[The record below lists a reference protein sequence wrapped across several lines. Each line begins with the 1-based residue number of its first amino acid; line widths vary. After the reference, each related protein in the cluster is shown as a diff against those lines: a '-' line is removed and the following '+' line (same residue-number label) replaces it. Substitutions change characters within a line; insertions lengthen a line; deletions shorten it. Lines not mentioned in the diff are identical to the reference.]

1 MGFEPMIKRDLRNFI
16 AKFLAHMAALQ
27 PLPLGRLGT
36 LAPDKNNEKY
46 LATTVVHVN
55 YFIHHE
61 RNEFE
66 AYI

>member
-1 MGFEPMIKRDLRNFI
+1 
-16 AKFLAHMAALQ
+16 MAALQ

-36 LAPDKNNEKY
+36 LARNKNNEKY
-46 LATTVVHVN
+46 LATTVANVK
-55 YFIHHE
+55 YFIHHG